1 MPRIAS
7 ASSTKRQA
15 TKLSNTTRKRL
26 ALSAASKKS
35 TVTAL
40 ARQHGVSRTT
50 VRNARD
56 KAVGAVNDAFDT
68 PKSDVLFY
76 LPVTRQWLHSLVLAL
91 MLVGGV
97 SYRAIMTILQDLF
110 DTSLSLGTIH
120 NIFNTAAERAH
131 KINQSIDLSNITNLC
146 ADEFFH
152 HGKPIINAMDAT
164 SLYCCALSIENQ
176 RDGETWAV
184 HLLDAKEQG
193 LLPSVMISDQAEG
206 IVSAQKTV
214 FSYCEHRYDNFHL
227 SRSLMDL
234 RRFYRNRLR
243 RSITERKA
251 VQKKLSDRV
260 IIPADAL
267 SLALEK
273 EQQDSHLSK
282 TIDTLI
288 SWLEHDVLNKP
299 GLPHQDRELMYDF
312 IVQEFIRLEKIEP
325 HRIASVRVTLENKK
339 SDSLSFI
346 KELEARFEN
355 IAQAHSIPVDWVW
368 EMAQL
373 QRCDFLGDAYAVHML
388 PLCSKLGERFEGV
401 EDDVLLAL
409 DFTERTSSLVENL
422 NRRVKRYT
430 RDRVVVTNRYLGLL
444 RFYLNHMPFRRSA
457 RVERKG
463 KTPRAIMTGTTHD
476 HWLELLGF
484 ERFKRTA

>member
-1 MPRIAS
+1 MRQNATAS
-7 ASSTKRQA
+7 NTRCRT
-15 TKLSNTTRKRL
+15 TKLSNSTRKRV
-26 ALSAASKKS
+26 ALSAASNKS

-56 KAVGAVNDAFDT
+56 KAVDAVNEAFDS
-68 PKSDVLFY
+68 PNNDVLFY
-76 LPVTRQWLHSLVLAL
+76 LPVTRKWLHSLVLAL

-97 SYRAIMTILQDLF
+97 SYRAIMTLLQDLF
-110 DTSLSLGTIH
+110 DTRLCLGTIH
-120 NIFNTAAERAH
+120 NIFCRAAERAH
-131 KINQSIDLSNITNLC
+131 KINQSIDLSNITNFC
-146 ADEFFH
+146 ADEFYH
-152 HGKPIINAMDAT
+152 RGKPVINAMDAS
-164 SLYCCALSIENQ
+164 SLYCCSLSIENQ

-193 LLPSVMISDQAEG
+193 LLPKVMISDQAEG

-243 RSITERKA
+243 TSITERKSA
-251 VQKKLSDRV
+251 QKKIYDGVVL
-260 IIPADAL
+260 PQDAL
-267 SLALEK
+267 SLAIEAEK
-273 EQQDSHLSK
+273 QADHISK

-299 GLPHQDRELMYDF
+299 GLPHRDRELMYDF
-312 IVQEFIRLEKIEP
+312 IVQEFRRLEKIEP
-325 HRIASVRVTLENKK
+325 HRISAVRVTLENKK
-339 SDSLSFI
+339 IDSLSFI
-346 KELEARFEN
+346 KEIETRFED
-355 IAQAHSIPVDWVW
+355 IALAHHIPVDWVW

-373 QRCDFLGDAYAVHML
+373 QRCDFLGDAYAVQML
-388 PLCSKLGERFEGV
+388 PLCTKLGERFEDV

-409 DFTERTSSLVENL
+409 DSTERTSSLMENL
-422 NRRVKRYT
+422 NGRVKRYN
-430 RDRVVVTNRYLGLL
+430 RDRGFVTNHYLGLL
-444 RFYLNHMPFRRSA
+444 RFYLNHTPFRRSA
-457 RVERKG
+457 RVSRKG
-463 KTPRAIMTGTTHD
+463 KTPRAIMTEKSHD

-484 ERFKRTA
+484 DRFKRTA